1 MGDTLAAIGAD
12 ESPLQHAHRIVVKIG
27 SSSLTREDG
36 GLDLNRIDIVARLA
50 ASWRARGG
58 ELLIV
63 SSGAVAAGIG
73 PLGLESRP
81 KDLATKQAC
90 AAMGQSLLMAQWSA
104 AFQSH
109 HLHVAQVLLT
119 TDDVMRRDHY
129 TNARQ
134 SLERLLAL
142 GAVPIINEND
152 TVATRELRFGDNDRL
167 AAYVGEIVAAD
178 AVVLLTDVDGLYTAP
193 PSQPG
198 ARLITRV
205 KSLDELEG
213 IVVKGSGSK
222 VGTGGMVTKL
232 QAASMAT
239 SAGIG
244 VLLTSAAN
252 LGPALAGETVGT
264 WFTPSASRPT
274 SRTLWIA
281 HAAPSA
287 GELHVDE
294 GAVRALVEGKKSL
307 LAAGVE
313 SCRGDFISGDVVEI
327 VGPEGL
333 IARGIVSAD
342 AEEAQRMLGL
352 THDELTALGW
362 ENPRP
367 LVHRDDLAIVN
378 EF

>member
-1 MGDTLAAIGAD
+1 MGDKSHNATN
-12 ESPLQHAHRIVVKIG
+12 SPLQVAQRIVVKIG

-36 GLDLNRIDIVARLA
+36 GLDLNRIDVLARLS
-50 ASWRARGG
+50 ASWRAQGK

-73 PLGLESRP
+73 PLGLTSRP

-134 SLERLLAL
+134 SLEKLLTL

-167 AAYVGEIVAAD
+167 AAYVGQIVAAD

-193 PSQPG
+193 PSDPG
-198 ARLITRV
+198 ARLIPWV
-205 KSLDELEG
+205 SSIDELED
-213 IVVKGSGSK
+213 ISVKGSGSK

-239 SAGIG
+239 GAGIG
-244 VLLTSAAN
+244 VVLTSAEN
-252 LGPALAGETVGT
+252 LGAVLAGERVGT
-264 WFTPSASRPT
+264 WFEPSDARPA

-281 HAAPSA
+281 HAAPTA
-287 GELHVDE
+287 GELYIDE
-294 GAVRALVEGKKSL
+294 GAVHALVDGKKSL

-313 SCRGDFISGDVVEI
+313 SVRGDFVSGDVVEI
-327 VGPEGL
+327 VGANGL
-333 IARGIVSAD
+333 VARGIVSVD
-342 AEEAQRMLGL
+342 SDGAQRMAGL
-352 THDELTALGW
+352 SHDDLAALGW

-367 LVHRDDLAIVN
+367 LVHRDDLAIIL
-378 EF
+378 

>member
-1 MGDTLAAIGAD
+1 MGAHTT
-12 ESPLQHAHRIVVKIG
+12 SHSLQNARRIVVKIG
-27 SSSLTREDG
+27 SSSLTRDDG
-36 GLDLNRIDIVARLA
+36 GLDLNRIDVVARLA
-50 ASWRARGG
+50 ATWRERGG

-73 PLGLESRP
+73 PLGLNARP

-129 TNARQ
+129 TNVRQ
-134 SLERLLAL
+134 SLERLLSL

-167 AAYVGEIVAAD
+167 AAYVGQIVAAD

-193 PSQPG
+193 PSEPG
-198 ARLITRV
+198 ARLIRQV
-205 KSLDELEG
+205 DDLNELEG
-213 IVVKGSGSK
+213 IIVKGSGSS

-239 SAGIG
+239 EAGIG

-252 LGPALAGETVGT
+252 LGVALAGEEVGT
-264 WFTPSASRPT
+264 WFTPSAQRPT

-294 GAVRALVEGKKSL
+294 GAVRALVLGKKSL

-313 SCRGDFISGDVVEI
+313 SCRGDFVSGDVVEI
-327 VGPEGL
+327 VGPNGL
-333 IARGIVSAD
+333 VARGIVSVDAD
-342 AEEAQRMLGL
+342 VAQQMFGL
-352 THDELTALGW
+352 SHDDLSDMGW
-362 ENPRP
+362 SNPRP

-378 EF
+378 EH

>member
-1 MGDTLAAIGAD
+1 MGDKSHNATN
-12 ESPLQHAHRIVVKIG
+12 SPLQVAQRIVVKIG

-36 GLDLNRIDIVARLA
+36 GLDLNRIDVLARLA
-50 ASWRARGG
+50 ASWRAQGK

-73 PLGLESRP
+73 PLGLTSRP

-134 SLERLLAL
+134 SLEKLLTL

-167 AAYVGEIVAAD
+167 AAYVGQIVAAD

-193 PSQPG
+193 PSDPG
-198 ARLITRV
+198 ARLIPWV
-205 KSLDELEG
+205 SSIDELED
-213 IVVKGSGSK
+213 ISVKGSGSK

-239 SAGIG
+239 GAGIG
-244 VLLTSAAN
+244 VVLTSAEN
-252 LGPALAGETVGT
+252 LGAVLAGERVGT
-264 WFTPSASRPT
+264 WFEPSDARPA

-281 HAAPSA
+281 HAAPTV
-287 GELHVDE
+287 GELYIDE
-294 GAVRALVEGKKSL
+294 GAVHALVDGKKSL

-313 SCRGDFISGDVVEI
+313 SVRGDFVSGDVVEI
-327 VGPEGL
+327 VGANGL
-333 IARGIVSAD
+333 VARGIVSVD
-342 AEEAQRMLGL
+342 SDGAQRMAGL
-352 THDELTALGW
+352 SHDDLAALGW

-367 LVHRDDLAIVN
+367 LVHRDDLAIIL
-378 EF
+378 

>member
-1 MGDTLAAIGAD
+1 MGHTPPVQHVSG
-12 ESPLQHAHRIVVKIG
+12 SPLTQCRRIVVKIG

-36 GLDLNRIDIVARLA
+36 GLDLNRIDVVARLA

-63 SSGAVAAGIG
+63 SSGAVAAGLS
-73 PLGLESRP
+73 PLGLSARP
-81 KDLATKQAC
+81 KDLATTQAC
-90 AAMGQSLLMAQWSA
+90 AAMGQSLLMAQWST

-134 SLERLLAL
+134 SLEKLLAL

-167 AAYVGEIVAAD
+167 AAYVAQIVAAD

-193 PSQPG
+193 PSDPTAQ
-198 ARLITRV
+198 LISHV
-205 KSLDELEG
+205 ASLDDLEG
-213 IVVKGSGSK
+213 VIVRGAGSK

-232 QAASMAT
+232 HASSMAMG
-239 SAGIG
+239 AGIG
-244 VLLTSAAN
+244 VLLTSASN
-252 LGPALAGETVGT
+252 LGRALGGATVGT
-264 WFTPSASRPT
+264 WFAPCSQRPA

-281 HAAPSA
+281 HAAPTA
-287 GELHVDE
+287 GELRIDA

-307 LAAGVE
+307 LAAGVQHV
-313 SCRGDFISGDVVEI
+313 RGDFVSGDVVEI
-327 VGPEGL
+327 VGPKGL
-333 IARGIVSAD
+333 VARGIISVDAD
-342 AEEAQRMLGL
+342 AAHSMAGL
-352 THDELTALGW
+352 SHEDLCALGW
-362 ENPRP
+362 KNPRP
-367 LVHRDDLAIVN
+367 VVHRDDLAIVN
-378 EF
+378 

>member
-1 MGDTLAAIGAD
+1 MEDCAHAFDQA
-12 ESPLQHAHRIVVKIG
+12 PLLKARRIVVKIG

-36 GLDLNRIDIVARLA
+36 GLDLNRIDVVARVA

-63 SSGAVAAGIG
+63 SSGAVAAGLS
-73 PLGLESRP
+73 PLGLTSRP

-134 SLERLLAL
+134 SLEKLLAL
-142 GAVPIINEND
+142 GVVPIINEND

-167 AAYVGEIVAAD
+167 AAYVSQIVAAD

-193 PSQPG
+193 PKEPG
-198 ARLITRV
+198 AKLITHV
-205 KSLDELEG
+205 NSLDELEG
-213 IVVKGSGSK
+213 ISVKGSGSK

-239 SAGIG
+239 GAGIG
-244 VLLTSAAN
+244 VLLTSAQN
-252 LGPALAGETVGT
+252 LGKALSGAQVGT
-264 WFTPSASRPT
+264 WFEPCEQRPA

-281 HAAPSA
+281 HAAPTA
-287 GELHVDE
+287 GELRIDA
-294 GAVRALVEGKKSL
+294 GAVQALVDGKKSL
-307 LAAGVE
+307 LAAGVQE
-313 SCRGDFISGDVVEI
+313 VRGDFVGGDVVEI
-327 VGPEGL
+327 VGPKGL
-333 IARGIVSAD
+333 IARGIVSVEAD
-342 AEEAQRMLGL
+342 VAQRMAGL
-352 THDELTALGW
+352 SHDDLAALGW

-367 LVHRDDLAIVN
+367 IVHRDDLAIIN
-378 EF
+378 

>member
-1 MGDTLAAIGAD
+1 MGDTLHAGEAA
-12 ESPLQHAHRIVVKIG
+12 PLQRAQRIVVKIG

-50 ASWRARGG
+50 ASWRACGG

-73 PLGLESRP
+73 PLGVESRP

-134 SLERLLAL
+134 SLEKLLTL

-167 AAYVGEIVAAD
+167 AAYVAQIVAAD

-193 PSQPG
+193 PSDPN
-198 ARLITRV
+198 AELIPLVT
-205 KSLDELEG
+205 SIDQLGG
-213 IVVKGSGSK
+213 ITVKGSGSK

-239 SAGIG
+239 GAGIG
-244 VLLTSAAN
+244 VLLTSAQN
-252 LGPALAGETVGT
+252 LGAALAGQRIGT
-264 WFTPSASRPT
+264 WFEPSEQRPA

-281 HAAPSA
+281 HAAPTA
-287 GELHVDE
+287 GELHIDE
-294 GAVRALVEGKKSL
+294 GAVHALVEGKKSL
-307 LAAGVE
+307 LAAGVD
-313 SCRGDFISGDVVEI
+313 SIRGDFVSGDVVEI
-327 VGPEGL
+327 VGAGGL
-333 IARGIVSAD
+333 VARGIVSVD
-342 AEEAQRMLGL
+342 SDVAQQMAGL
-352 THDELTALGW
+352 SHDDLAALGW

-367 LVHRDDLAIVN
+367 LVHRDDLAIIL
-378 EF
+378 